1 MTSVSQRERLR
12 LLGLR
17 HGPHYTLASSTPPEP
32 ARPPVAV
39 IKAGTCPFCYQPGHC
54 VDDHPKVSSDVLD
67 WQLAQFLAETGATL
81 KEM

>member
-32 ARPPVAV
+32 ARKPASVT
-39 IKAGTCPFCYQPGHC
+39 AGTT
-54 VDDHPKVSSDVLD
+54 PKV
-67 WQLAQFLAETGATL
+67 
-81 KEM
+81 K